1 MATKTALI
9 SASKSVWRKASKKLP
24 EFTIR
29 QPRGAIS
36 LALGALGTFMGLYN
50 SYQIRSLKKELEQ
63 SKEAHNRLVEVVQTH
78 ARYIEELQNTTDYL
92 KETIRINR
100 QFNVASIARLLSD
113 LEDNLRQRLNKVTHV
128 IQIAQTH
135 RLAIDFL
142 PASQLPKLFER
153 LTNQAKAMDHQLI
166 VKKPSDLFQLELSY
180 FYDGENM
187 QMLLHV
193 PSVPKD
199 SILRLLKLHPF
210 PLPLSK
216 NYSVVPNVQD
226 DLLAISA
233 GFNRYSA
240 QLSSVDLLG
249 CHAINNIYLCERH
262 GVLGKQLNNSC
273 LGALYLQDF
282 ELVQSLCPLF
292 IRPAGEVVRQLLD
305 NWFLIFSPNPQT
317 AYISCRN
324 GTENEAYIKSGIT
337 RTFLSPGCKMNLN
350 LHLLQADF
358 SLNLPEDIIH
368 FSWDWDTSKV
378 TPNLDNYM
386 KTLFDKGNP
395 NPTLRDLNELKL
407 QELRTRDSK
416 ETRIRDMQKF
426 IHLENEI
433 ELLRESK
440 TPDLNELK
448 VKTKRPQKA
457 VANIFIAFI
466 LSIVALAL
474 IALLI
479 LWQCGKDFLFK
490 YTFFQRFMHPAL
502 RHALQLLSQLRES
515 RQPHPQHPPPRAPP
529 ENPDTA
535 MAVYQP
541 FVTQSH
547 PPRPSVRVI
556 PASPPPGYQQ
566 PRGLPITPN
575 VYRRYPDLSQAEY
588 NPYALVANP
597 PV

>member
-1 MATKTALI
+1 M
-9 SASKSVWRKASKKLP
+9 
-24 EFTIR
+24 
-29 QPRGAIS
+29 
-36 LALGALGTFMGLYN
+36 
-50 SYQIRSLKKELEQ
+50 
-63 SKEAHNRLVEVVQTH
+63 
-78 ARYIEELQNTTDYL
+78 
-92 KETIRINR
+92 
-100 QFNVASIARLLSD
+100 
-113 LEDNLRQRLNKVTHV
+113 
-128 IQIAQTH
+128 
-135 RLAIDFL
+135 
-142 PASQLPKLFER
+142 
-153 LTNQAKAMDHQLI
+153 
-166 VKKPSDLFQLELSY
+166 
-180 FYDGENM
+180 
-187 QMLLHV
+187 
-193 PSVPKD
+193 
-199 SILRLLKLHPF
+199 
-210 PLPLSK
+210 
-216 NYSVVPNVQD
+216 
-226 DLLAISA
+226 
-233 GFNRYSA
+233 
-240 QLSSVDLLG
+240 
-249 CHAINNIYLCERH
+249 
-262 GVLGKQLNNSC
+262 LGKQLNNSC

-466 LSIVALAL
+466 LSIVALVL

-597 PV
+597 PI